1 MFKQDWAVAL
11 CAMAG
16 AVFAQNPAEAQT
28 IEGFAIDSPAG
39 YTLAGEIQY
48 ADHIATPM
56 PAIILVSGSGAQDR
70 HADLG
75 SIGYSAHRQWRE
87 IFNAAGFAVITFDET
102 GTGES
107 GGDWSQMGLAEHRDN
122 ALASVSHARADS
134 RIDAGQIFALGHS
147 EGGMIISMMSI
158 EDANLAGLVYVAAP
172 GALLE
177 DVIDYQTEAM
187 ARSMISDES
196 ELPAAKARARER
208 FMQMLNRAA
217 SLRDGLEYNAL
228 ELAASVQAPA
238 IVIQGEHDWQV
249 RVEQAPALT
258 AAIERSGQP
267 VEMHVFQDV
276 NHLLVNDPSHAQDY
290 SGLTDLDLDPR
301 LTASVVAW
309 LARQTG

>member
-1 MFKQDWAVAL
+1 MFNSKWAIAL
-11 CAMAG
+11 GAMAG
-16 AVFAQNPAEAQT
+16 AVFAQNPAKAQAV
-28 IEGFAIDSPAG
+28 ESFAINSPAG
-39 YTLAGEIQY
+39 YSLAGEIQY
-48 ADHIATPM
+48 ADHVTTRM

-70 HADLG
+70 HASLG
-75 SIGYSAHRQWRE
+75 SLGYSAHRQWRA

-102 GTGES
+102 GTGET
-107 GGDWSQMGLAEHRDN
+107 GGDWSEMGLAEHRDN
-122 ALASVSHARADS
+122 ALAAVAHARADS
-134 RIDAGQIFALGHS
+134 RIDAGQVFALGHS

-158 EDANLAGLVYVAAP
+158 VDADLAGLVYAAAP

-177 DVIDYQTEAM
+177 DVIEYQTEAM

-196 ELPAAKARARER
+196 ELPTAKAQARER
-208 FMQMLNRAA
+208 FMQMLNSAA

-238 IVIQGEHDWQV
+238 IVVQGEHDWQV
-249 RVEQAPALT
+249 RAEQASALT

-290 SGLTDLDLDPR
+290 SGLTELDLDPR

-309 LARQTG
+309 LARQAG